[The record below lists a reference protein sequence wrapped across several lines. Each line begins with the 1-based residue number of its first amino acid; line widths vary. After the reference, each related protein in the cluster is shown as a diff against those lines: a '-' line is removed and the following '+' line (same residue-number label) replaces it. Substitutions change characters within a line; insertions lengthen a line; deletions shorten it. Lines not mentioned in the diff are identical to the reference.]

1 MSFILDALRKSEHER
16 QRQSGPALVE
26 VATRTP
32 KARSNTWATTLV
44 GLLVVNLVAIG
55 VLLLIRSNKDA
66 VAVTAPG
73 GPAAIAPVP
82 PDSSTAAASNRP
94 GLPAASGTGVPNAQ
108 QPVPAAGAGSTPG
121 VAEPAPLTEAASNP
135 AQVPVADDAQ
145 MAPSEV
151 PPPMLRPA
159 GPLPAGAR
167 NPLAEEVSDLALP
180 DEYLAGAASTP
191 AGPPAVV
198 AAGSGAYREP
208 ADVAGAVAPSQKRG
222 SVVYQSIPEA
232 DPVTSPSRAA
242 AAAPSTSGLP
252 TADEVV
258 AANGMPELK
267 LELHVYA
274 NRPADRFVFINSHK
288 YREGET
294 LQEGATVESITRDG
308 VVLSAR
314 GNRFLLPR
322 D

>member
-1 MSFILDALRKSEHER
+1 MVEAGVTPDGA
-16 QRQSGPALVE
+16 GPATV
-26 VATRTP
+26 
-32 KARSNTWATTLV
+32 
-44 GLLVVNLVAIG
+44 
-55 VLLLIRSNKDA
+55 
-66 VAVTAPG
+66 PG
-73 GPAAIAPVP
+73 M
-82 PDSSTAAASNRP
+82 AS
-94 GLPAASGTGVPNAQ
+94 
-108 QPVPAAGAGSTPG
+108 VPAQDSVAG
-121 VAEPAPLTEAASNP
+121 
-135 AQVPVADDAQ
+135 DAQ
-145 MAPSEV
+145 SVPQAV

-159 GPLPAGAR
+159 EVSPGGAR
-167 NPLAEEVSDLALP
+167 NPLEEEVSDLTLP
-180 DEYLAGAASTP
+180 DEYMAGAASTP

-198 AAGSGAYREP
+198 AAGSAAYREP
-208 ADVAGAVAPSQKRG
+208 AGYAAPVAPSQKRG

-232 DPVTSPSRAA
+232 DPVTSPARAA
-242 AAAPSTSGLP
+242 AAAAATSSMSGLP
-252 TADEVV
+252 TADEVT

-294 LQEGATVESITRDG
+294 LQEGATVESITPDG